1 MQLQSELQIE
11 RMQIG
16 PAASVG
22 FGFSVAG
29 SKPVAASGSMFSL
42 RLMMM
47 PRFQIPGSR
56 SGPSKRSFG
65 APEGSAANWQRL
77 TGGDDRQIDFSDPW
91 RHGAHLQ

>member
-29 SKPVAASGSMFSL
+29 SKPVAAIGSMFSL

-47 PRFQIPGSR
+47 PRFQAPDLVHQ
-56 SGPSKRSFG
+56 KG
-65 APEGSAANWQRL
+65 ALELQRAV
-77 TGGDDRQIDFSDPW
+77 RQIGSV
-91 RHGAHLQ
+91 

>member
-29 SKPVAASGSMFSL
+29 SKPVAAIGSMFSL

-47 PRFQIPGSR
+47 PRFQD
-56 SGPSKRSFG
+56 SGPDLVHQKG
-65 APEGSAANWQRL
+65 ALELQRAV
-77 TGGDDRQIDFSDPW
+77 RQIGSV
-91 RHGAHLQ
+91 